1 MEAERSV
8 ASRRFDKF
16 PMSHLSWGASLA
28 MGLVTLIIG
37 AILVAMPTMSLSVI
51 AILLGVVMVVSG
63 IYYVVRAIAGREEH
77 ARAWHGVAG
86 VVFVLVGLTLLRHL
100 SFSLAL
106 IGLFIGFAWV
116 IQGVL
121 LLMESFSGMRRHTGG
136 AGWAM
141 LFGLVSL
148 AAGIVVIATP
158 IASLMVLTLFLG
170 CWFIVMGLLEIAGAF
185 VLRRDARRV
194 AAEGGVSV
202 PQQRPSEAGEAAARH
217 ARVDAADTGDRIGDS
232 AADKG
237 TTMRDAASEE
247 HHVGRGSSAGD
258 SSWPT
263 NRRDTRG

>member
-16 PMSHLSWGASLA
+16 PMSHLGWGASLT
-28 MGLVTLIIG
+28 MGLVTLVIG
-37 AILVAMPTMSLSVI
+37 AILVAAPTMSLSVI

-63 IYYVVRAIAGREEH
+63 IYYVVRAITGREEH

-86 VVFVLVGLTLLRHL
+86 VVFVLIGLTLLRHL

-116 IQGVL
+116 IQGVM
-121 LLMESFSGMRRHTGG
+121 LLMESFSGLRRHTGG

-141 LFGLVSL
+141 VFGLISL

-185 VLRRDARRV
+185 FLRRAARSA

-202 PQQRPSEAGEAAARH
+202 PQQRPSQAGEAATRQ
-217 ARVDAADTGDRIGDS
+217 ARVDAADTADRTADS
-232 AADKG
+232 AANKG
-237 TTMRDAASEE
+237 AAIRDTAAEE
-247 HHVGRGSSAGD
+247 HHVSHGSSAGD
-258 SSWPT
+258 SWPT
-263 NRRDTRG
+263 NRDTRG